1 MSSAHNSDIY
11 RPFSVPHYRQA
22 APKACALH
30 HLLVL
35 QTTVDELPESLQA
48 FVRDLPRPI
57 LLSARS
63 EGFDKHLDTL
73 LYAAPIGSH
82 LYVLGDEAF
91 LWRVHVTAQGAGM
104 LSEEI
109 DLIDCGPAQR
119 RVFCVHCGLI
129 QDAPA
134 VAQLNCTGCQVQ
146 LGVREHFSKRLGAYM
161 GVCENPDQAYAQ
173 VQRTGLQQGE
183 VQP

>member
-1 MSSAHNSDIY
+1 MSSAYNSDTY
-11 RPFSVPHYRQA
+11 RPFSVPQYRQA

-35 QTTVDELPESLQA
+35 QSAVDELPESLQA

-63 EGFDKHLDTL
+63 EGFDKHLNTL

-91 LWRVHVTAQGAGM
+91 VWQVHVTAQGAGM

-119 RVFCVHCGLI
+119 RVFCVHCGLT
-129 QDAPA
+129 QNTPA
-134 VAQLNCTGCQVQ
+134 VAQLNCAGCRVQ

-173 VQRTGLQQGE
+173 VQQSE

>member
-22 APKACALH
+22 VPKASALH

-35 QTTVDELPESLQA
+35 QTAVDQFPESLQA

-57 LLSARS
+57 LLSADS
-63 EGFDKHLDTL
+63 DGFDKHLNTL

-91 LWRVHVTAQGAGM
+91 LWQVHVTAQAAGM
-104 LSEEI
+104 LSAEI

-129 QDAPA
+129 QQRPA
-134 VAQLNCTGCQVQ
+134 VAQLNCAGCQVQ
-146 LGVREHFSKRLGAYM
+146 LGIREHFSKRLGAYM
-161 GVCENPDQAYAQ
+161 GVCENPDQPYEQ
-173 VQRTGLQQGE
+173 V
-183 VQP
+183 PA